1 MAQGMDEKALKRQKY
16 GIPTYSLAEELLNS
30 ISHGIGAG
38 LGIAA
43 LVLCIVKSAHAG
55 DGYKLASSI
64 VFGLTTTL
72 LYLMSC
78 LYHAL
83 KVNRAKKVFRV
94 FDHCTI
100 FLLIAGTYTPYTLV
114 TLRGPAGWVMF
125 GIVWAVAIT
134 GVVLNAVNL
143 KKFAK
148 NQRRLLCGAG
158 LGDSAGYQNAGG
170 EPRLPW
176 LGAAR
181 GGRRGVHRRRGA
193 VRHRLE
199 EEVFSLHFPFLL
211 SDWHGAALLLH
222 LLLRPVKER
231 TMHQEILFPREKA
244 ELYPLLAQQIAALAE
259 DSQPLSTLANA
270 SALLYEALPD
280 INWAGFYL
288 ASGDM
293 LHLGPFQGRTAC
305 TQIPFGRGVCGTAAA
320 TRQVQ
325 VVPDVQRFPGH
336 IACDSASRSEIVL
349 PIWVDGQ
356 VFGVLDID
364 SPSLNRFTEQDADG
378 LTAFV
383 AALTR
388 SVDFAHGLLK

>member
-148 NQRRLLCGAG
+148 ISVTRSTTETRMYCATYTPTTFWATNCLRV
-158 LGDSAGYQNAGG
+158 S
-170 EPRLPW
+170 
-176 LGAAR
+176 
-181 GGRRGVHRRRGA
+181 
-193 VRHRLE
+193 
-199 EEVFSLHFPFLL
+199 L
-211 SDWHGAALLLH
+211 SDTIDFTNCPI
-222 LLLRPVKER
+222 RP
-231 TMHQEILFPREKA
+231 L
-244 ELYPLLAQQIAALAE
+244 
-259 DSQPLSTLANA
+259 
-270 SALLYEALPD
+270 
-280 INWAGFYL
+280 
-288 ASGDM
+288 
-293 LHLGPFQGRTAC
+293 
-305 TQIPFGRGVCGTAAA
+305 
-320 TRQVQ
+320 
-325 VVPDVQRFPGH
+325 
-336 IACDSASRSEIVL
+336 IV
-349 PIWVDGQ
+349 
-356 VFGVLDID
+356 
-364 SPSLNRFTEQDADG
+364 
-378 LTAFV
+378 
-383 AALTR
+383 
-388 SVDFAHGLLK
+388 